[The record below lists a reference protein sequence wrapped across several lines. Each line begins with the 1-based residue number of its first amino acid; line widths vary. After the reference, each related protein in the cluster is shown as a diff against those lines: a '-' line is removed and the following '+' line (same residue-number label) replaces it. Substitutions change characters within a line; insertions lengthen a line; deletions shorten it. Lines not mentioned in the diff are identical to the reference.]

1 MTAQELIAWRERL
14 GLTQPQAAFALGVSL
29 RGYQKREA
37 DGAPI
42 DREAELATRYLEEH
56 PDELPWVL
64 RFTTGRAMRP
74 AGTEGPRATAGVELF
89 SSKEEALSRAFE
101 LLAADIRAAPH
112 LRQVGLAGAELDH
125 SKIRAL
131 HALQVKTA

>member
-37 DGAPI
+37 DEAPI
-42 DREAELATRYLEEH
+42 DREAQLATRYLEEH

-64 RFTTGRAMRP
+64 RFNTGRAMHR
-74 AGTEGPRATAGVELF
+74 ADTEGPRATAGVELF
-89 SSKEEALSRAFE
+89 NAKEEALSRAFE
-101 LLAADIRAAPH
+101 LLDADIQAAPH
-112 LRQVGLAGAELDH
+112 LRQVGPAGTELDH
-125 SKIRAL
+125 SEIRTLLAQL
-131 HALQVKTA
+131 S

>member
-56 PDELPWVL
+56 PDELPWQVRTGGVSGAVL
-64 RFTTGRAMRP
+64 FNAKERATSFAIDVVAGGVSNVQVRQLGP
-74 AGTEGPRATAGVELF
+74 AGSVIEHAEIV
-89 SSKEEALSRAFE
+89 ALRDQLS
-101 LLAADIRAAPH
+101 
-112 LRQVGLAGAELDH
+112 
-125 SKIRAL
+125 
-131 HALQVKTA
+131 